1 LYKYFL
7 RLYDLFIYHN
17 YIISFFCS
25 TVQPDQSSYFY
36 LYRISYLWY
45 NPMGLT
51 ITLVVGYVASII
63 VRLIQGRNNIEHDP
77 SLFTPFLAA
86 RIRRRRQDAQKT
98 TNSQLFVLEPSRIR

>member
-1 LYKYFL
+1 MFYKSHF
-7 RLYDLFIYHN
+7 
-17 YIISFFCS
+17 FFCS

-45 NPMGLT
+45 NPIGLT

-63 VRLIQGRNNIEHDP
+63 VRLIQGGNDIEHDP
-77 SLFTPFLAA
+77 SLFVPFLAA
-86 RIRRRRQDAQKT
+86 GIRRRRQEAQKT